1 MKEEKTE
8 KKKTGVFAFLSNFW
22 ATFLT
27 KSNFLEQ
34 FLSNFLKISGNF
46 WEILSNFWQAVNS
59 PSNTTCSELENA
71 RLVRYTALPTRKSA
85 RQTYYTGYYPNKIK
99 DGIVISRHH
108 QHRIQIWRQ
117 LQ

>member
-34 FLSNFLKISGNF
+34 FFGNF
-46 WEILSNFWQAVNS
+46 GQLLGN
-59 PSNTTCSELENA
+59 LEQLLA
-71 RLVRYTALPTRKSA
+71 
-85 RQTYYTGYYPNKIK
+85 
-99 DGIVISRHH
+99 SR
-108 QHRIQIWRQ
+108 
-117 LQ
+117 